1 MKRKKHSTKM
11 IDTQCERSVVGS
23 RKPIYENEAFVARAK
38 KLEQELESSMLCTR
52 AGDALDDGEAKIE
65 EGKAEG

>member
-1 MKRKKHSTKM
+1 MKGPSW
-11 IDTQCERSVVGS
+11 DPE
-23 RKPIYENEAFVARAK
+23 KPIDENEAFVARAK
-38 KLEQELESSMLCTR
+38 KLEQELVSSMLCTR